1 MPPGFDLGGIDEGRV
16 MRLTHE
22 EEAMSAAAEQVT
34 TMTQTAKLK
43 PGQAVIKG
51 RIDARRRFNNEFY
64 TRLVLPAPDEYT
76 PPAVVEVISKD
87 KLGDIGDDWTGCVR
101 IGGRRNSFPATDR
114 DTGERVVVQ
123 TANIY
128 LRAE

>member
-1 MPPGFDLGGIDEGRV
+1 MI
-16 MRLTHE
+16 
-22 EEAMSAAAEQVT
+22 AAAEQVT

-43 PGQAVIKG
+43 PGQAIIKG
-51 RIDARRRFNNEFY
+51 RIEARRRFNNEFY

-87 KLGDIGDDWTGCVR
+87 KLGEIGDDWTGCVR
-101 IGGRRNSFPATDR
+101 IGGRRNSFPVTDR

-123 TANIY
+123 SANIY